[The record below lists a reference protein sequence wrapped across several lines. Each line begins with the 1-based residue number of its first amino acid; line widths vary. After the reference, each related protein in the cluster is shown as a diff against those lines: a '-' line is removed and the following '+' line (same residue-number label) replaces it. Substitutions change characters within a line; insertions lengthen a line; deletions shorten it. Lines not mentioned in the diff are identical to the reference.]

1 MTRTLEIAAAPRSTP
16 QSPATGLEGAR
27 ARGSGRAKATAQL
40 QMGGRRRKLLISLA
54 VIIAFAVLVVPFG
67 DVASKLDYREMMR
80 ALRGMSAASL
90 ALSVGATA
98 LSLAALVARDA
109 CALRYVAGAASPAA
123 VVLAGFCGSAL
134 GNAAGLGALTAAA
147 VRYRIYGAVGV
158 KSEDIARLLLF
169 VLGGFV
175 LGLAS
180 VGAIATLLE
189 ADPVAAMLGWSATP
203 LRIVA
208 SATLAS
214 VASLFIFGL
223 RGEARIGGVK
233 VALPTRTAAAAQ
245 LALTS
250 VRLFGAAM
258 ALWALLPPT
267 QVSFSAFV
275 AIFSAATAL
284 GAVSH
289 LPGGVGVFELVV
301 LWAFRGRISSDA
313 VAAALVAYRGV
324 YYVLPLVLSSVL
336 FAAFELRSAVGRPL
350 TSADDRLAR
359 AATRLTPT
367 FISALAF
374 ATGAMLIV
382 SGATPTFGGRLA
394 ELSQHVPLWVVEASS
409 FLGSVIGVVFLFVAH
424 GLIDRRDGAWRL
436 ALALSL
442 TSLVFSLFKGL
453 AFGEAAFLVFFSGL
467 LLATRQQFNR
477 PTSMFDQPFTWGW
490 TSAVGAILVASFG
503 ILWLAFHNA
512 ETGLHALWWQFEFD
526 AQAPR
531 ALRAVLGAS
540 VVAVAFGMRQL
551 LRAPAGLAQPP
562 TALELERA
570 GKILDAHSR
579 GDAMMAY
586 MGDKSLFFSRSGR
599 TFLMF
604 GKWGRSWIA
613 LFDPIGPR
621 EDWSELIDR
630 FIRVSRD
637 HGGRA
642 SFYQVR
648 PENLPIYL
656 DAGFTAMKLGEEAVI
671 DLPGFQLKGGV
682 SAHLRYA
689 LKRGDRDGLQFELL
703 SPEQAP
709 SRLGDLTEI
718 SDRWMDARRG
728 EEKGFSVAAFEA
740 NYLSRQH
747 VGLLTEKGHPVGFA
761 SVMTTI
767 ASEEVTLG
775 LMRSAAANSPVAME
789 FLFTRLILALRDVGY
804 ARFSLGVVPLAG
816 LRRAPLAS
824 RWHHIAAL
832 IWKHGDRFYNFQGLR
847 IFKNKFN
854 PRWEPRYFVAGG
866 ALGPFVALAD
876 AAALINAGST
886 RSRESLDA

>member
-1 MTRTLEIAAAPRSTP
+1 MARILEIAAAPLPRT
-16 QSPATGLEGAR
+16 QSPAARKEGSRSLA
-27 ARGSGRAKATAQL
+27 
-40 QMGGRRRKLLISLA
+40 GGRTRATSQPRIGDRRGKLLIALA
-54 VIIAFAVLVVPFG
+54 VIVCGALLVPFG
-67 DVASKLDYREMMR
+67 DVVSKLDYREMMS

-90 ALSVGATA
+90 VLSVGATA
-98 LSLAALVARDA
+98 LSFAALVARDA
-109 CALRYVAGAASPAA
+109 CALRYVAATASPAA
-123 VVLAGFCGSAL
+123 IVLAGFCGSAL
-134 GNAAGLGALTAAA
+134 GHAAGFGALTAAA
-147 VRYRIYGAVGV
+147 VRYRIYSAVGV
-158 KSEDIARLLLF
+158 KSELIARLLLF
-169 VLGGFV
+169 VLGGFA

-180 VGAIATLLE
+180 VGAIATLSE
-189 ADPVAAMLGWSATP
+189 ADPVAAMVGCSATS

-214 VASLFIFGL
+214 VACIFIFGL
-223 RGEARIGGVK
+223 RGEARIGGLTI
-233 VALPTRTAAAAQ
+233 AAPTRTAAATQ

-267 QVSFSAFV
+267 QVSFSTFV

-284 GAVSH
+284 GVVSH

-301 LWAFRGRISSDA
+301 LWAFRGRMSSDA
-313 VAAALVAYRGV
+313 AAAALVAYRGV
-324 YYVLPLVLSSVL
+324 YYALPLILSSVL
-336 FAAFELRSAVGRPL
+336 FAAFELRSAVGRPH
-350 TSADDRLAR
+350 TSADDRLVR

-374 ATGAMLIV
+374 ATGAMLLV

-394 ELSQHVPLWVVEASS
+394 ELSQHVPLWLLETSS

-442 TSLVFSLFKGL
+442 TSLILSLLKGL
-453 AFGEAAFLVFFSGL
+453 AFGEAAFLVFFSLL

-477 PTSMFDQPFTWGW
+477 PTSMFDQPFTWSW

-503 ILWLAFHNA
+503 ILWLAFHNVQS
-512 ETGLHALWWQFEFD
+512 GLHGLWWQFEFD

-531 ALRAVLGAS
+531 AMRAVLGAS
-540 VVAVAFGMRQL
+540 VVAGALGLGQL

-562 TALELERA
+562 TALELEQA
-570 GKILDAHSR
+570 GRIIDRHSR

-586 MGDKSLFFSRSGR
+586 MGDKSLLFSSSGR
-599 TFLMF
+599 SFLMF
-604 GKWGRSWIA
+604 GKRGRTWIA

-621 EDWSELIDR
+621 EDWLELIDL
-630 FIRVSRD
+630 FIGVSRD

-642 SFYQVR
+642 SFYQIR
-648 PENLPIYL
+648 PENLPVYL
-656 DAGFTAMKLGEEAVI
+656 DAGFTAMKLGEEAVV
-671 DLPGFQLKGGV
+671 DLPDFQLKGGP

-689 LKRGDRDGLQFELL
+689 LKRGERDGLQFELL
-703 SPEQAP
+703 SPEQIP
-709 SRLGDLTEI
+709 SRLDALAEV
-718 SDRWMDARRG
+718 SDGWMDARRG
-728 EEKGFSVAAFEA
+728 EEKGFSVAAFEE

-747 VGLLTEKGHPVGFA
+747 VGILTEKGRPIAFA
-761 SVMTTI
+761 SVMTTL
-767 ASEEVTLG
+767 AGEEATLG
-775 LMRSAAANSPVAME
+775 LMRLAAANSPVAME
-789 FLFTRLILALRDVGY
+789 FLFTRLILALRDIGY

-816 LRRAPLAS
+816 LGRAPLAS
-824 RWHHIAAL
+824 RWHRIAAL
-832 IWKHGDRFYNFQGLR
+832 IWKHGDRFYHFQGLR
-847 IFKNKFN
+847 TFKNKFN

-876 AAALINAGST
+876 AAALINAGPT